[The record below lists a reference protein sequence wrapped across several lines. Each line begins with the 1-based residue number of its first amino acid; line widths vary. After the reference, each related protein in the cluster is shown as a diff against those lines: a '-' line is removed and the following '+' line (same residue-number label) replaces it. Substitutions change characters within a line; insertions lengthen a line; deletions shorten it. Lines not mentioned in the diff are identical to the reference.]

1 LANCL
6 KCGNPLPAFSLGE
19 RSHLCAD
26 CNAEFQ
32 REQALLQPQP
42 RRDPWDDLP
51 RASTSGPAWLT
62 VTHFLVAVNIAIF
75 VAMVATGAKI
85 QFPDFDDVFRWG
97 GSYGPITLNGQY
109 WRTVSSAFVH
119 IGIYHLAM
127 NMWCLLILT
136 QPLERLMG
144 KFTTFMVYIL
154 TAIGASLLSL
164 VWDPSRGGAGASGAV
179 FGIAGVLISFFY
191 FAKLDL
197 PKERV
202 KSILRWVTRFAV
214 INLAFGF
221 SLRLAGIDIIGNAAH
236 LGGLITGLLLG
247 VFFARA
253 YGVPAEER
261 LSRQLRIVAGAAVIL
276 VALFPPIIRANAPQ
290 QAPKIEPFYGEIAL
304 HRRDYASAIA
314 HFKKALP
321 QNSGD
326 AIMHGMFGYALA
338 NSHRYDEALREY
350 NQALALQPEF
360 QWVQVNMA
368 AAYLAQG
375 QPEKAVT
382 LFKKNEKAFPW
393 ESEDFRYYGDAL
405 AQTGD
410 LNGAEAALL
419 QAIKLDPKDGRPHHL
434 LALVYAKMG
443 KTAEAAHEEK
453 FGSADDH
460 NP

>member
-62 VTHFLVAVNIAIF
+62 ATNILVAVNVAIF
-75 VAMVATGAKI
+75 VGMVATGAKI
-85 QFPDFDDVFRWG
+85 QFPDLPDIVRWG
-97 GSYGPITLNGQY
+97 GSYGPLTLTGQY

-119 IGIYHLAM
+119 IGIYHLAI

-136 QPLERLMG
+136 KPLERLMG
-144 KFTTFMVYIL
+144 KLTTFMVYIL

-164 VWDPSRGGAGASGAV
+164 VWDPTRAGAGASGAV

-197 PKERV
+197 PKERI
-202 KSILRWVTRFAV
+202 KSILGWVTRFAV

-247 VFFARA
+247 VFFARTYSA
-253 YGVPAEER
+253 PAEER
-261 LSRQLRIVAGAAVIL
+261 FGRQLRILAGAAVLL
-276 VALFPPIIRANAPQ
+276 VALFPPIIKAEKPRL
-290 QAPKIEPFYGEIAL
+290 ESFYGEIAL
-304 HRRDYASAIA
+304 QRADYTAAIA
-314 HFKKALP
+314 HFQKALAQSP
-321 QNSGD
+321 DD
-326 AIMHGMFGYALA
+326 AIIHGALGYALA
-338 NSHRYDEALREY
+338 GSRRYDEAMGEY
-350 NQALALQPEF
+350 KRALALQPGF
-360 QWVQVNMA
+360 PWVEVNMA
-368 AAYLAQG
+368 ATYLAQG
-375 QPEKAVT
+375 QPGTAVE
-382 LFKKNEKAFPW
+382 LFKKNMGKTTW
-393 ESEDFRYYGDAL
+393 ESEDYRYYGDAL
-405 AQTGD
+405 MQTGD

-419 QAIKLDPKDGRPHHL
+419 QAIKLDPKDARPHQL
-434 LALVYAKMG
+434 LAQVYTKLG
-443 KTAEAAHEEK
+443 KTADAEREAK
-453 FGSADDH
+453 FGSSR
-460 NP
+460 